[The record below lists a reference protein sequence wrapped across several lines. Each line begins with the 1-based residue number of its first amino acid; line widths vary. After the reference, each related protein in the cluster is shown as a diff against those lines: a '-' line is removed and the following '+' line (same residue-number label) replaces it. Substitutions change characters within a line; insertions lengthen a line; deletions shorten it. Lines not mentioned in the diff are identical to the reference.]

1 MLSILVS
8 MMSGVVFVSADEAA
22 ATTSTLNEIF
32 SFDMNGETNYN
43 AFVSRYQLYHGS
55 DTKGSQVLETASGSI
70 GDVYGIGDYHS
81 LTDGVYIPLGTVK
94 NANGQIDG
102 VKKADAPNKYIEA
115 EFDYAVRD
123 YVYNKADGSTS
134 NTYGAMGATL
144 LTYTNATSTSL
155 LSPDVNY
162 GSIYH
167 RYHSDGTVQFFRTNG
182 SSEIPVENPEVKKW
196 YRVKI
201 VSQLTDENGNFKSS
215 GNATHVWVDGV
226 ELASY
231 AYKSSAASNANEYI
245 SFLRFHNSNGRGYL
259 DNLTVRTYQSGDAPV
274 DKGALVAAIRN
285 FLSTYTNYTDYAD
298 AVTLINA
305 AKATYENAS
314 ATADDVTA
322 AIANIESAINIVDPK
337 PQTYFEY
344 DFETDANLTAF
355 YNAAGISSAKSRVT
369 VKEDNSRYGIGK
381 YVTYNSGDVYVA
393 IDPAISR
400 AASENMYLELE
411 MDIKPEIPSADNLAA
426 TDTNRAAVFV
436 LQKGDPN
443 YNGAGIE
450 CSYENPTYSVN
461 NESFTPIYSESKK
474 LKAFK
479 YDEWYRCKVVCLLND
494 NGSTTNKDGL
504 VKYYIDGN
512 LVGTSAYSSGSFLNA
527 THVRFYGAYAK
538 ISVDNLSVRTYTA
551 DNPAPDKAILV
562 SKIREFI
569 KNYPEYADNAE
580 ALALF
585 NQAAAIYNSDETEVA
600 DITTALGYLTQAER
614 KLFNAEPLIRE
625 SFEGTPMYFF
635 DTVAGTSYDSSAA
648 ALPTGASYA
657 DDDTYLVTTAL
668 KLPAATAVKN
678 FTSVALG
685 ESTATKYVTAECD
698 VNTSGSVTVKLS
710 DSVSYTLADGESEW
724 KRIRFDIDTV
734 GKTYDVYVNGEKAVT
749 AASITEDALSAFTV
763 TSAAELT
770 MDNVNVY
777 GFENTAD
784 VVSDKGALVTGL
796 RASKALLDAGTMTDD
811 ETALMTTIFDKYAV
825 VNERPSAA
833 KADIANAATWVKF
846 YNENLSAQLDGAK
859 SIVIPGTGKSLTD
872 VIINLN
878 LHHGN
883 QTGNAEWKEIFF
895 GGEGSTD
902 FSDVRFY
909 DANGLGLGSH
919 IESTGNYDF
928 VKDSNLVAGSSMHYL
943 GDGRIVGKK
952 GGKVQASSDGGV
964 TWSNLGSGYTTSN
977 IIFVDRDD
985 NIYHFRAN
993 DPEYGPC
1000 PLFKLYASDDYATEK
1015 LVIDSSDL
1023 YGLYNNYDSGNIQED
1038 YDVTSA
1044 QYHEGY
1050 DMQDDDG
1057 HIYIGRYQTEW
1068 TGAALFVSDENGENF
1083 RIADFRPDKQHVHS
1097 ISINHNVYPNE
1108 VYVCYDDS
1116 YSQPL
1121 CYVSTDHFGYEGLK
1135 DSDIHQLPTVAR
1147 STGGREGFLSI
1158 QTGDL
1163 YEEKLMPKNQATAD
1177 IMAYARKHT
1186 TQVPIPFGNSDYL
1199 RYFGLIEDREAAP
1212 EKFEYNE
1219 EMGKWYTVKNKEYNN
1234 TVGGFTHY
1242 YSDNVYAMGCGEA
1255 NILGGPGAYKTTD
1268 IMDPLKYYP
1277 VIKTT
1282 EGARRIMS
1290 PAEGVVMY
1298 SALSGGYSQ
1307 QPQIYLSYD
1316 DGETWE
1322 AAYTSGYEYST
1333 DAGNGPGRYVA
1344 GPWDNRDGTT
1354 EVLMN
1359 GYGVDAAIRG
1369 IFGGDN
1375 YFALS
1380 GVKVPVL
1387 PADGIKIFVA
1397 QDGEAKKTVTTY
1409 YYGMIDETTP
1419 AIRSSKTS
1427 EGDGDSLKFALSGS
1441 GKNMVY
1447 LFDVDTEADTLVE
1460 ANLTV
1465 STSHGNEDVA
1475 KAVFNTLD
1483 GTVELNGVKSQLS
1496 SEAVSSGSFGGK
1508 LITYE
1513 DGTCKLYVNDELV
1526 CTSELTYDYIN
1537 LALLSFNTK
1546 DAAGGS
1552 VPELASPVEVY
1563 YSNVSYGEYNPAAG
1577 QFILEAVTYTK
1588 DGESAAE
1595 LADGVT
1601 IADVT
1606 ISRVDMDIAG
1616 GVLVVCLKNDD
1627 GDKLIKCKTVPVTG
1641 SGKYDVGLTA
1651 DSEGLNLKFYLLK
1664 DLETVTPIKLTNCLE
1679 VAAQ

>member
-8 MMSGVVFVSADEAA
+8 MMSGVVFVAADEAA
-22 ATTSTLNEIF
+22 ATSTLTEILSYDFDSDASEFETQMGYYATISGKTNET
-32 SFDMNGETNYN
+32 GTP
-43 AFVSRYQLYHGS
+43 QS
-55 DTKGSQVLETASGSI
+55 D
-70 GDVYGIGDYHS
+70 
-81 LTDGVYIPLGTVK
+81 
-94 NANGQIDG
+94 
-102 VKKADAPNKYIEA
+102 
-115 EFDYAVRD
+115 
-123 YVYNKADGSTS
+123 S
-134 NTYGAMGATL
+134 NTYGIGSYRRITTSAFLPLVVDNSTGTPVLSGLERLSVPNKYLEIEYDYFPIDYSTTKSTYGAL
-144 LTYTNATSTSL
+144 GVGAVTYDSSSSL
-155 LSPDVNY
+155 ANVGY
-162 GSIYH
+162 FGSLYH
-167 RYHSDGTVQFFRTNG
+167 RYTFESNNVIFGFENGETTKFEGVTPVLDKWHRIKLVTQLTTDTLKDGSNTKYKTPNTKCIKTYVDGVLVNEKYYKGTTTN
-182 SSEIPVENPEVKKW
+182 
-196 YRVKI
+196 
-201 VSQLTDENGNFKSS
+201 LTDEYVR
-215 GNATHVWVDGV
+215 A
-226 ELASY
+226 
-231 AYKSSAASNANEYI
+231 
-245 SFLRFHNSNGRGYL
+245 LRFHALYGRAGI

-285 FLSTYTNYTDYAD
+285 FLSTYTNYRDYAD
-298 AVTLINA
+298 AATLINA
-305 AKATYENAS
+305 AKATYENAA
-314 ATADDVTA
+314 ATDTDVTTA
-322 AIANIESAINIVDPK
+322 LANVESAINIVDPK

-381 YVTYNSGDVYVA
+381 YVTYNSGNVYVA
-393 IDPAISR
+393 LDPAISR
-400 AASENMYLELE
+400 AASKNMYLELE
-411 MDIKPEIPSADNLAA
+411 MDIKPEEPSASDFAA
-426 TDTNRAAVFV
+426 TTTNRAAVYLTTTQSSDYV
-436 LQKGDPN
+436 
-443 YNGAGIE
+443 GAGIE
-450 CSYENPTYSVN
+450 CNYDNPTNAQN
-461 NESFTPIYSESKK
+461 NECLTIPYKESKK
-474 LKAFK
+474 LKSFK

-494 NGSTTNKDGL
+494 NGSTDNKEGL
-504 VKYYIDGN
+504 VKYFIDGN
-512 LVGTSAYSSGSFLNA
+512 LVGTSNYNSSSFTDAAY
-527 THVRFYGAYAK
+527 VRFYGGYAK
-538 ISVDNLSVRTYTA
+538 ISVDNLSVKTYTA
-551 DNPAPDKAILV
+551 DNPAPDKASLV

-569 KNYPEYADNAE
+569 KNYPEYTDNAD

-585 NQAAAIYNSDETEVA
+585 NQAAAIYNSDETEA
-600 DITTALGYLTQAER
+600 MDISTALGYLAQAER
-614 KLFNAEPLIRE
+614 KLFNAEPLIKE

-685 ESTATKYVTAECD
+685 ASAATKYVTAECD

-724 KRIRFDIDTV
+724 KRIRFDIDTMA
-734 GKTYDVYVNGEKAVT
+734 KTYDVYVNGEKKVT
-749 AASITEDALSAFTV
+749 AASITEDALSALTV
-763 TSAAELT
+763 AAESELT
-770 MDNVNVY
+770 IDNVNVY

-784 VVSDKGALVTGL
+784 VVSDKGGLVTGL

-833 KADIANAATWVKF
+833 KADIDDAATWVKF
-846 YNENLSAQLDGAK
+846 YNENLSAQLEGAK

-872 VIINLN
+872 VIVNLN
-878 LHHGN
+878 LHHGS
-883 QTGNAEWKEIFF
+883 QAGNAEWRDIFF
-895 GGEGSTD
+895 GGEGSND

-909 DANGLGLGSH
+909 GSDGQGLGSH

-928 VKDSNLVAGSSMHYL
+928 IKDSNLVAGAGMFYL
-943 GDGRIVGKK
+943 SDGRILGKK
-952 GGKVQASSDGGV
+952 GGKVQVSSDGGK
-964 TWSNLGSGYTTSN
+964 TWSILGEGYTTSN
-977 IIFVDRDD
+977 IVFVDRDD
-985 NIYHFRAN
+985 NIYHFREN
-993 DPEYGPC
+993 DPVYGPC
-1000 PLFKLYASDDYATEK
+1000 PLFKIYASDNYATEK
-1015 LVIDSSDL
+1015 MMIDSSDL
-1023 YGLYNNYDSGNIQED
+1023 YDLYNNYNADNVIED

-1044 QYHEGY
+1044 SYSEGY

-1097 ISINHNVYPNE
+1097 IAINHNVYPNE

-1121 CYVSTDHFGYEGLK
+1121 CYVSTDHFGYDGLK
-1135 DSDIHQLPTVAR
+1135 DSEIHQLPTVAR
-1147 STGGREGFLSI
+1147 STGGREGFKSI
-1158 QTGDL
+1158 QDGDL
-1163 YEEKLMPKNQATAD
+1163 YSEILMPKNQATED
-1177 IMAYARKHT
+1177 IMKLAKKHY

-1199 RYFGLIEDREAAP
+1199 RYFEVIEDRESSP
-1212 EKFEYNE
+1212 EKFVYNE
-1219 EMGKWYTVKNKEYNN
+1219 EKGKWYTVKNKEYYNA
-1234 TVGGFTHY
+1234 VGEFTHY

-1290 PAEGVVMY
+1290 PAEGVIIY

-1307 QPQIYLSYD
+1307 QAQVYVSYD

-1322 AAYTSGYEYST
+1322 TAYTSGYEYST

-1344 GPWDNRDGTT
+1344 GPWDNVDGTT

-1359 GYGVDAAIRG
+1359 GYGVDAAVRG
-1369 IFGGDN
+1369 TFGGDN

-1380 GVKVPVL
+1380 SVSVPVL
-1387 PADGIKIFVA
+1387 PEDGIKIFVK
-1397 QDGEAKKTVTTY
+1397 QDGEAKETVTTY

-1427 EGDGDSLKFALSGS
+1427 EGNGDALKFPLSGN
-1441 GKNMVY
+1441 GKSMVY
-1447 LFDVDTEADTLVE
+1447 LFDVDTVADTLVE

-1465 STSHGNEDVA
+1465 SASHGNEDVA

-1483 GTVELNGVKSQLS
+1483 GTVELNGIKSQTAS
-1496 SEAVSSGSFGGK
+1496 AAVAQGSFSGK

-1526 CTSELTYDYIN
+1526 CTASLTYDYIN

-1546 DAAGGS
+1546 DVAGGS

-1588 DGESAAE
+1588 DGEAAAE

-1606 ISRVDMDIAG
+1606 ISQVDMDIAG

-1641 SGKYDVGLTA
+1641 SGTYDVGLTA

-1664 DLETVTPIKLTNCLE
+1664 DLQTVTPIKLINCLE